1 MTLPTLPVSDVVDV
15 QIVMSPQA
23 AALRDFGATLII
35 GTSDVIDVETRIRT
49 YASTELP
56 QIASDFGSTAPEYLA
71 AVAFFSQSP
80 QPGEVQIGRW
90 AKTATSGLVKGAI
103 LTTAQQEI
111 SNFQIISS
119 GSFDVTV
126 DGELVSVSGVN
137 LEAQSNLNG
146 VASQVTTALQSKATC
161 LWDGER
167 FIIRSDTTGTV
178 STVSGITD
186 TELTRALGLAS
197 GTTTVAGASAESLVD
212 AINALIDRPSWYMA
226 FLAAEYEDA
235 DALAASAVIEA
246 AAPSRVIA
254 YTLSDTAELNPDQT
268 TSLGYKLKNAGYNH
282 TITAY
287 SSTNPAAAASILG
300 RMTTVNFLGSNT
312 TITLKFKQCPGVTA
326 ENLTLSQAN
335 ALRENNINV
344 FVAYD
349 NGTAILQEG
358 TMAGGWFI
366 DERHGLDWLQNYVQ
380 TAVWNLLY
388 TSTTKI
394 GQDDEGSTQ
403 LVATVSEALEQGVRN
418 NLISPGVWNSDGF
431 GALKQGDTLST
442 GFYVYIQ
449 PLEEQSAAER
459 EARQAPPIQCAV
471 KLTGAIHFVD
481 VTINVNR

>member
-1 MTLPTLPVSDVVDV
+1 MSLPTLPVSDVVNV
-15 QIVMSPQA
+15 QIVMSPRA

-35 GTSDVIDVETRIRT
+35 GSSDVIDVETRIRT
-49 YASTELP
+49 YASTELT
-56 QIASDFGSTAPEYLA
+56 QIAEAFGSTAPEYLA

-80 QPGEVQIGRW
+80 QHSEVQIGRW
-90 AKTATSGLVKGAI
+90 AKTATSGQLLGSI
-103 LTTAQQEI
+103 LSVAQQEI
-111 SNFQIISS
+111 SNFQSISD
-119 GSFDVTV
+119 GAFDVTIDGQVVNVTGV
-126 DGELVSVSGVN
+126 DLQ
-137 LEAQSNLNG
+137 AQSNLNG
-146 VASQVTTALQSKATC
+146 VASQITAAMQSKGTC
-161 LWDGER
+161 LWNGQQ
-167 FIIRSDTTGTV
+167 FVIKSSTTGTSSTV
-178 STVSGITD
+178 STVTM
-186 TELTRALGLAS
+186 TELSSALGIDK
-197 GTTTVAGASAESLVD
+197 GTTTVTGAAAETLVD
-212 AINALIDRPSWYMA
+212 AINALIDRPSWYMS
-226 FLAAEYEDA
+226 FLAADYEDD
-235 DALAASAVIEA
+235 DAVAASAVIEA
-246 AAPSRVIA
+246 ASPSRVIA
-254 YTLSDTAELNPDQT
+254 YTLSDTAELNPSQT

-287 SSTNPAAAASILG
+287 STNPAAAASILG
-300 RMTTVNFLGSNT
+300 RMATVDFLGSNT

-335 ALRENNINV
+335 ALRENNVNV
-344 FVAYD
+344 FAAYD
-349 NGTAILQEG
+349 NDTAILQEG

-403 LVATVSEALEQGVRN
+403 LVATVSEALDQGVRN
-418 NLISPGVWNSDGF
+418 NLISPGVWQAGGF
-431 GALKQGDTLST
+431 GALKTGDTLST
-442 GFYVYIQ
+442 GYYVYIQ

>member
-1 MTLPTLPVSDVVDV
+1 MSLPTLPVSDVVNV
-15 QIVMSPQA
+15 QIVMSPRA

-35 GTSDVIDVETRIRT
+35 GSSDVIDVETRIRT
-49 YASTELP
+49 YASTELT
-56 QIASDFGSTAPEYLA
+56 QIAEAFGSTAPEYLA
-71 AVAFFSQSP
+71 AVAFFAQSP
-80 QPGEVQIGRW
+80 QPSEVQIGRW
-90 AKTATSGLVKGAI
+90 AKTATSGQLLGSI
-103 LTTAQQEI
+103 LTVAQQEI
-111 SNFQIISS
+111 SNFQSISD
-119 GSFDVTV
+119 GAFDVTIDGQVVNVTGV
-126 DGELVSVSGVN
+126 DLQ
-137 LEAQSNLNG
+137 AQSNLNG
-146 VASQVTTALQSKATC
+146 VASQITAAMQSKGTC
-161 LWDGER
+161 LWDGQR
-167 FIIRSDTTGTV
+167 FVIKSATTGTSSTV
-178 STVSGITD
+178 STVTD
-186 TELTRALGLAS
+186 TELSQVLGMDK
-197 GTTTVAGASAESLVD
+197 GTTTVTGAAAETLVD

-226 FLAAEYEDA
+226 FLAADYEDD
-235 DALAASAVIEA
+235 DAVAASAVIEA
-246 AAPSRVIA
+246 ASPSRVIA
-254 YTLSDTAELNPDQT
+254 YTLSDTAELNPSQT
-268 TSLGYKLKNAGYNH
+268 TSLGYKLKSAGYNH
-282 TITAY
+282 TLAAY

-300 RMTTVNFLGSNT
+300 RMATVDFLGSNT

-335 ALRENNINV
+335 ALRENNVNV
-344 FVAYD
+344 FAAYD
-349 NGTAILQEG
+349 NDTAILQEG

-418 NLISPGVWNSDGF
+418 NLISPGVWQAGGF
-431 GALKQGDTLST
+431 GALKTGDTLST
-442 GFYVYIQ
+442 GYYVYIQ

>member
-1 MTLPTLPVSDVVDV
+1 MTLPTLPVSDVVNV
-15 QIVMSPQA
+15 QIVMSPRA
-23 AALRDFGATLII
+23 ATLRDFGATLII
-35 GTSDVIDVETRIRT
+35 GTSDVIDVETRIRS
-49 YASTELP
+49 YSSTELP
-56 QIASDFGSTAPEYLA
+56 DIAAQFGATAPEYLA

-80 QPGEVQIGRW
+80 APGEVQIGRW
-90 AKTATSGLVKGAI
+90 AKAATAGQISGSI
-103 LTTAQQEI
+103 LTVAQQEI
-111 SNFQIISS
+111 TNFQSITA
-119 GSFDVTV
+119 GAFDVTIDGSVVNVTAV
-126 DGELVSVSGVN
+126 DLQ
-137 LEAQSNLNG
+137 AQSNLNG
-146 VASQVTTALQSKATC
+146 VASQVTAALGGKGTC
-161 LWDGER
+161 IWNGQQ
-167 FIIRSDTTGTV
+167 FIIKSATTGTSSTV
-178 STVSGITD
+178 STVTD
-186 TELTRALGLAS
+186 TELSQVLGLDK
-197 GTTTVAGASAESLVD
+197 GTTVVAGAAAETLVE
-212 AINALIDRPSWYMA
+212 AINAFIDRPSWYMA

-235 DALAASAVIEA
+235 DAMAASAVIEA
-246 AAPSRVIA
+246 ASPSRVIA
-254 YTLSDTAELNPDQT
+254 YTLSDTAELNPSQT

-287 SSTNPAAAASILG
+287 SSTSPAAAASILG
-300 RMTTVNFLGSNT
+300 RMATVDFLGSNT

-335 ALRENNINV
+335 ALRENNVNV
-344 FVAYD
+344 FAAYD
-349 NGTAILQEG
+349 NDTAILQEG

-418 NLISPGVWNSDGF
+418 NLISPGVWQAGGF
-431 GALKQGDTLST
+431 GALKTGDTLST
-442 GFYVYIQ
+442 GYYVYIQ

-459 EARQAPPIQCAV
+459 EARKAPPIQCAV

>member
-56 QIASDFGSTAPEYLA
+56 QIATDFGSTAPEYLA

-90 AKTATSGLVKGAI
+90 AKTATSGQLIGSI
-103 LTTAQQEI
+103 LSTTQQEI
-111 SNFQIISS
+111 SKFTGITD
-119 GSFDVTV
+119 GAFDVTIDGQVVNVTGV
-126 DGELVSVSGVN
+126 DLQS
-137 LEAQSNLNG
+137 QSNLNG
-146 VASQVTTALQSKATC
+146 VASQVTAALQSKGEC
-161 LWDGER
+161 LWNGQQ
-167 FIIRSDTTGTV
+167 FVIKSATTGAT
-178 STVSGITD
+178 STVATVTM
-186 TELTRALGLAS
+186 TELSSALGIDK
-197 GTTTVAGASAESLVD
+197 GTTSVAGAAAESLVD

-235 DALAASAVIEA
+235 DAMAASAVIEA

-254 YTLSDTAELNPDQT
+254 YTLSDTAELNPNQT
-268 TSLGYKLKNAGYNH
+268 TSLGYQLKNAGYNH

-300 RMTTVNFLGSNT
+300 RMATVNFLGSNT

-335 ALRENNINV
+335 ALRENNVNV

-380 TAVWNLLY
+380 MAVWNLLY

-459 EARQAPPIQCAV
+459 EARKAPPIQCAV
-471 KLTGAIHFVD
+471 KLTGAIHFAD